1 MKKVI
6 TILLMCALTAIL
18 VLPAFYRNDV
28 TLLLAKGVKF
38 AATVSILIWLFRR
51 HRSREERF
59 IGKE

>member
-1 MKKVI
+1 
-6 TILLMCALTAIL
+6 MCALTAIL